1 MSKRL
6 VRLFSAHLPDQINT
20 LTGIDLHVVLYDGNT
35 AFGRLKN
42 HTPESFNLV
51 DLRGYIHSF
60 EYAEVEVVI
69 FEKSSK
75 KEQLPM
81 L

>member
-42 HTPESFNLV
+42 YTPESFNLV

-60 EYAEVEVVI
+60 RFTEVEVI
-69 FEKSSK
+69 LYEKSSK
-75 KEQLPM
+75 KAQLP
-81 L
+81 LL